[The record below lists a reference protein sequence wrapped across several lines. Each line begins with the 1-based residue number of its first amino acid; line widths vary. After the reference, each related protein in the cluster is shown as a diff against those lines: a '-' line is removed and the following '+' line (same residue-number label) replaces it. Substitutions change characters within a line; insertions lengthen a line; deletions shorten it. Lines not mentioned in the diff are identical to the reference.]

1 MQKSFSCAVLQFYW
15 IFCFLS
21 LHGYDRLSTFS
32 YVHACVCVCV
42 YVRECVCVYVCERF
56 DLFFVVLIIFQVN
69 LMCQMFQNNHDSP
82 EAVSFFCEVR
92 MKLLQEIL
100 QHLD

>member
-1 MQKSFSCAVLQFYW
+1 MVM
-15 IFCFLS
+15 I
-21 LHGYDRLSTFS
+21 GYLRFHMC
-32 YVHACVCVCV
+32 VRACVCVCV
-42 YVRECVCVYVCERF
+42 SACVCMCVRDF
-56 DLFFVVLIIFQVN
+56 DLFFVVLIIFQMN
-69 LMCQMFQNNHDSP
+69 LMCQVFQNNHDSP